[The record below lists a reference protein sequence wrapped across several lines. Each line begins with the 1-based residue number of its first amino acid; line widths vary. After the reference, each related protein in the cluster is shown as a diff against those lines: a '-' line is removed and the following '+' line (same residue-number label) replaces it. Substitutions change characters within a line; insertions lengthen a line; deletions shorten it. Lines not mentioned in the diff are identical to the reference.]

1 MQTESLNNFSQ
12 YGHLLQPDNPLF
24 AMARSARLRIPQPWL
39 ENHPVLI
46 NKFIYPLIVI
56 VFAFLVPA
64 IASILGLPLL
74 SFGLSIENNRPNLGL
89 TISLIGSFLFIFFL
103 IWLWLKII
111 ERRPLWTTGMT
122 RPILKPYLLGL
133 GIGALLLVSVVL
145 VLSLFGFLETET
157 TGQGQIW
164 WVTLGGTLLV
174 LIGWAI
180 QGAAEEILVRG
191 FLMPILSIHWRPAIG
206 VIFSALFFSALHL
219 LNPNITL
226 ISVLNLFLFG
236 LFAALYALWEGGL
249 WGVFAIHSIW
259 NWAQGNVFGLSVSGL
274 YLQSSVLFNLT
285 ETGPDWITGGYFGPE
300 GGIIVTLI
308 LLCAMTIL
316 IAFSNRDARIRPGD
330 AA

>member
-1 MQTESLNNFSQ
+1 
-12 YGHLLQPDNPLF
+12 
-24 AMARSARLRIPQPWL
+24 
-39 ENHPVLI
+39 
-46 NKFIYPLIVI
+46 
-56 VFAFLVPA
+56 
-64 IASILGLPLL
+64 
-74 SFGLSIENNRPNLGL
+74 
-89 TISLIGSFLFIFFL
+89 
-103 IWLWLKII
+103 
-111 ERRPLWTTGMT
+111 
-122 RPILKPYLLGL
+122 
-133 GIGALLLVSVVL
+133 
-145 VLSLFGFLETET
+145 
-157 TGQGQIW
+157 
-164 WVTLGGTLLV
+164 
-174 LIGWAI
+174 
-180 QGAAEEILVRG
+180 
-191 FLMPILSIHWRPAIG
+191 MPILSIHWRPAIG